1 MSSSSAISRG
11 RAVPIP
17 ATSSSNASSIR
28 LRRARAL
35 SGVVLPSSER
45 SRRGSLAR
53 FRFPSSRSNS
63 SPATCAK
70 ASDGDDAKPK
80 KAAPKK
86 KKTAAAKKVDE
97 AAVEVE
103 PTVDGEPSVVE
114 PAVVEPAA
122 ELTEEKK
129 KKLAERSI
137 DSALAE
143 HEDDW
148 NDARASREPDASSD
162 DATASSSAR
171 PEVSGEEEEEAEVI
185 EAEVDAVKSRL
196 LDSFYGTNRGLSA
209 SSKTRAEVNE
219 LISRLEAM
227 NPTPS
232 PSYELAALSGKW
244 RLVYTSNSEVMFL
257 LAAENLPGLNV
268 GDITQTIDGVGGRVE
283 NRVAFSA
290 PMVESSVSANASFEV
305 RSPKRL
311 QVKFNEAGVET
322 PTIIADVFQYMSL
335 PMTVDV
341 MGQSI
346 DTAPLADL
354 MQPFQ
359 SGLTDALNGVK
370 SAVSGLPSLKVPLPE
385 SASPGSEAW
394 LLTTYLDGD
403 LRVARGDGGSVFVLT
418 KVNDP
423 PKYGN

>member
-1 MSSSSAISRG
+1 M
-11 RAVPIP
+11 V
-17 ATSSSNASSIR
+17 
-28 LRRARAL
+28 
-35 SGVVLPSSER
+35 
-45 SRRGSLAR
+45 
-53 FRFPSSRSNS
+53 
-63 SPATCAK
+63 
-70 ASDGDDAKPK
+70 
-80 KAAPKK
+80 
-86 KKTAAAKKVDE
+86 AAKKADE

-103 PTVDGEPSVVE
+103 PTVDGE

-137 DSALAE
+137 DSAFAE

-148 NDARASREPDASSD
+148 NDAQASREPDASSD

-171 PEVSGEEEEEAEVI
+171 PEVSGEEEEEE

-209 SSKTRAEVNE
+209 SSKTRAEANE

-346 DTAPLADL
+346 DTAPLANL

-370 SAVSGLPSLKVPLPE
+370 SAMSGLPSLKVPLPE

>member
-1 MSSSSAISRG
+1 MRQ
-11 RAVPIP
+11 
-17 ATSSSNASSIR
+17 
-28 LRRARAL
+28 ARSL

-86 KKTAAAKKVDE
+86 KKKTAAAKKADE

-103 PTVDGEPSVVE
+103 PTVDGE

-137 DSALAE
+137 DSAFAE

-171 PEVSGEEEEEAEVI
+171 PEVSGEEEEEEE

-209 SSKTRAEVNE
+209 SSKTRAEANE

-311 QVKFNEAGVET
+311 QVKFDEAGIET
-322 PTIIADVFQYMSL
+322 PTIVADVFQYMSL

-346 DTAPLADL
+346 DTAPLANL

>member
-17 ATSSSNASSIR
+17 ATSSSNASSLR
-28 LRRARAL
+28 LRQARAL

-86 KKTAAAKKVDE
+86 KKKTAAAKKADE

-103 PTVDGEPSVVE
+103 PTVDGE

-171 PEVSGEEEEEAEVI
+171 PEVSGEEEEEEE

-209 SSKTRAEVNE
+209 SSKTRAEANE

-346 DTAPLADL
+346 DTAPLANL

-370 SAVSGLPSLKVPLPE
+370 SAMSGLPSLKVPLPE

>member
-11 RAVPIP
+11 RAVQIP
-17 ATSSSNASSIR
+17 ATSSSNASSLR
-28 LRRARAL
+28 LRQARAL

-86 KKTAAAKKVDE
+86 KKKTGAAKKADE

-103 PTVDGEPSVVE
+103 PTVDGE

-137 DSALAE
+137 DSAFAE

-171 PEVSGEEEEEAEVI
+171 PEVSGEEEEEEE

-209 SSKTRAEVNE
+209 SSKTRAEANE

-346 DTAPLADL
+346 DTAPLANL

>member
-1 MSSSSAISRG
+1 MRQ
-11 RAVPIP
+11 
-17 ATSSSNASSIR
+17 
-28 LRRARAL
+28 ARSL

-86 KKTAAAKKVDE
+86 KKKTAAAKKADE

-103 PTVDGEPSVVE
+103 PTVDGE

-137 DSALAE
+137 DSAFAE

-148 NDARASREPDASSD
+148 NDARASREPDASFD

-171 PEVSGEEEEEAEVI
+171 PEVSGEEEE

-209 SSKTRAEVNE
+209 SSKTRAEANE

-346 DTAPLADL
+346 DTAPLANL

-370 SAVSGLPSLKVPLPE
+370 SAMSGLPSLKVPLPE

>member
-86 KKTAAAKKVDE
+86 KKTAAKKKKVDE

-103 PTVDGEPSVVE
+103 PTVDGD

-148 NDARASREPDASSD
+148 NDARASREPNASSD

-171 PEVSGEEEEEAEVI
+171 PEVSGEEEDEE

-283 NRVAFSA
+283 NRVVFSA
-290 PMVESSVSANASFEV
+290 PMLESSVSANASFEV

-311 QVKFNEAGVET
+311 QVKFDEAGVET
-322 PTIIADVFQYMSL
+322 PTIVADVFQYMSL

-403 LRVARGDGGSVFVLT
+403 LRIARGDGGSVFVLT

>member
-1 MSSSSAISRG
+1 MRQ
-11 RAVPIP
+11 
-17 ATSSSNASSIR
+17 
-28 LRRARAL
+28 ARSL

-86 KKTAAAKKVDE
+86 KKKTAAAKKADE

-103 PTVDGEPSVVE
+103 PTVDGE

-137 DSALAE
+137 DSAFAE

-171 PEVSGEEEEEAEVI
+171 PEVSGEEEEE

-209 SSKTRAEVNE
+209 SSKTRAEANE

-268 GDITQTIDGVGGRVE
+268 GDITQTIDGAGGRVE

-322 PTIIADVFQYMSL
+322 PTIVADVFQYMSL

-346 DTAPLADL
+346 DTAPLANL

-423 PKYGN
+423 LKYGN

>member
-1 MSSSSAISRG
+1 MRQ
-11 RAVPIP
+11 
-17 ATSSSNASSIR
+17 
-28 LRRARAL
+28 ARAL

-86 KKTAAAKKVDE
+86 KKKTAAAKKADE

-103 PTVDGEPSVVE
+103 PTVDGE

-137 DSALAE
+137 DSAFAE

-148 NDARASREPDASSD
+148 NDARASREPDASFD

-171 PEVSGEEEEEAEVI
+171 PEVSGEEEE

-209 SSKTRAEVNE
+209 SSKTRAEANE

-322 PTIIADVFQYMSL
+322 PTIVADVFQYMSL

-346 DTAPLADL
+346 DTAPLANL

>member
-1 MSSSSAISRG
+1 M
-11 RAVPIP
+11 
-17 ATSSSNASSIR
+17 
-28 LRRARAL
+28 RRARAL

-162 DATASSSAR
+162 DATASSSER

-290 PMVESSVSANASFEV
+290 PMLESSVSANASFEV

-311 QVKFNEAGVET
+311 QVKFDEAGVET
-322 PTIIADVFQYMSL
+322 PTIVADVFQYMSL

-403 LRVARGDGGSVFVLT
+403 LRIARGDGGSVFVLT

-423 PKYGN
+423 PKYGNY

>member
-1 MSSSSAISRG
+1 MRQ
-11 RAVPIP
+11 
-17 ATSSSNASSIR
+17 
-28 LRRARAL
+28 ARAL

-86 KKTAAAKKVDE
+86 KKKMVAAKKADE

-103 PTVDGEPSVVE
+103 PTVDGE

-137 DSALAE
+137 DSAFAE

-148 NDARASREPDASSD
+148 NDARASREPDASFD

-171 PEVSGEEEEEAEVI
+171 PEVSGEEEE

-209 SSKTRAEVNE
+209 SSKTRAEANE

-346 DTAPLADL
+346 DTAPLANL

>member
-1 MSSSSAISRG
+1 M
-11 RAVPIP
+11 
-17 ATSSSNASSIR
+17 
-28 LRRARAL
+28 RRARAL

-86 KKTAAAKKVDE
+86 KKKMVAAKKADE

-103 PTVDGEPSVVE
+103 PTVDGE

-137 DSALAE
+137 DSAFAE

-171 PEVSGEEEEEAEVI
+171 PAASGEEVEEEE

-209 SSKTRAEVNE
+209 SSKTRAEANE

-346 DTAPLADL
+346 DTAPLANL

>member
-1 MSSSSAISRG
+1 MRQ
-11 RAVPIP
+11 
-17 ATSSSNASSIR
+17 
-28 LRRARAL
+28 ARSL

-86 KKTAAAKKVDE
+86 KKKTAAAKKADE

-103 PTVDGEPSVVE
+103 PTVDGE

-137 DSALAE
+137 DSAFAE

-148 NDARASREPDASSD
+148 NDARASREPDASFD

-171 PEVSGEEEEEAEVI
+171 PEVSGEEEE

-209 SSKTRAEVNE
+209 SSKTRAEANE

-311 QVKFNEAGVET
+311 QVKFDEAGVET
-322 PTIIADVFQYMSL
+322 PTIVADVFQYMSL

-346 DTAPLADL
+346 DTAPLANL

>member
-1 MSSSSAISRG
+1 MRQ
-11 RAVPIP
+11 
-17 ATSSSNASSIR
+17 
-28 LRRARAL
+28 ARSL

-86 KKTAAAKKVDE
+86 KKKMVAAKKADE

-103 PTVDGEPSVVE
+103 PTVDGE

-137 DSALAE
+137 DSAFAE

-171 PEVSGEEEEEAEVI
+171 PEVSGEEEEE

-209 SSKTRAEVNE
+209 SSKTRAEANE

-346 DTAPLADL
+346 DTAPLANL

-370 SAVSGLPSLKVPLPE
+370 SAMSGLPSLKVPLPE

>member
-17 ATSSSNASSIR
+17 ATSSSNASSLR
-28 LRRARAL
+28 LRQARSL

-86 KKTAAAKKVDE
+86 KKKKMVAAKKADE

-103 PTVDGEPSVVE
+103 PTVDGE

-137 DSALAE
+137 DSAFAE

-148 NDARASREPDASSD
+148 NDARASREPDASFD

-171 PEVSGEEEEEAEVI
+171 PEVSGEEEEAAEV
-185 EAEVDAVKSRL
+185 AAVKSRL

-209 SSKTRAEVNE
+209 SSKTRAEANE

-346 DTAPLADL
+346 DTAPLANL

-370 SAVSGLPSLKVPLPE
+370 SAMSGLPSLKVPLPE

>member
-1 MSSSSAISRG
+1 MRQ
-11 RAVPIP
+11 
-17 ATSSSNASSIR
+17 
-28 LRRARAL
+28 ARAL

-80 KAAPKK
+80 KTAPKK
-86 KKTAAAKKVDE
+86 KKTAAKKKKVDE

-103 PTVDGEPSVVE
+103 PTVDGD

-148 NDARASREPDASSD
+148 NDARASREPNASSD

-171 PEVSGEEEEEAEVI
+171 PEVSGEEEDEE

-290 PMVESSVSANASFEV
+290 PMLESSVSANASFEV

-311 QVKFNEAGVET
+311 QVKFDEAGVET
-322 PTIIADVFQYMSL
+322 PTIVADVFQYMSL

-403 LRVARGDGGSVFVLT
+403 LRIARGDGGSVFVLT

>member
-80 KAAPKK
+80 KTAPKK
-86 KKTAAAKKVDE
+86 KKTAAKKKKVDE

-103 PTVDGEPSVVE
+103 PTVDGD

-148 NDARASREPDASSD
+148 NDARASREPNASSD

-171 PEVSGEEEEEAEVI
+171 PEVSGEEEDEE

-290 PMVESSVSANASFEV
+290 PMLESSVSANASFEV

-311 QVKFNEAGVET
+311 QVKFDEAGVET
-322 PTIIADVFQYMSL
+322 PTIVADVFQYMSL

-403 LRVARGDGGSVFVLT
+403 LRIARGDGGSVFVLT

>member
-1 MSSSSAISRG
+1 MRQ
-11 RAVPIP
+11 
-17 ATSSSNASSIR
+17 
-28 LRRARAL
+28 ARSL

-86 KKTAAAKKVDE
+86 KKKMVAAKKADE

-103 PTVDGEPSVVE
+103 PTVDGE

-137 DSALAE
+137 DSAFAE

-148 NDARASREPDASSD
+148 NDARASREPDASFD

-171 PEVSGEEEEEAEVI
+171 PEVSGEEEEE

-209 SSKTRAEVNE
+209 SSKTRAEANE

-346 DTAPLADL
+346 DTAPLANL

-370 SAVSGLPSLKVPLPE
+370 SAMSGLPSLKVPLPE

>member
-1 MSSSSAISRG
+1 M
-11 RAVPIP
+11 
-17 ATSSSNASSIR
+17 
-28 LRRARAL
+28 RRARAL

-209 SSKTRAEVNE
+209 SSKTRAEANE

-290 PMVESSVSANASFEV
+290 PMLESSVSANASFEV

-311 QVKFNEAGVET
+311 QVKFDEAGVET
-322 PTIIADVFQYMSL
+322 PTIVADVFQYMSL

-403 LRVARGDGGSVFVLT
+403 LRIARGDGGSVFVLT

-423 PKYGN
+423 PKYGNY

>member
-1 MSSSSAISRG
+1 MRQ
-11 RAVPIP
+11 
-17 ATSSSNASSIR
+17 
-28 LRRARAL
+28 ARAL

-86 KKTAAAKKVDE
+86 KKKTAAAKKADE

-103 PTVDGEPSVVE
+103 PTVDGE

-137 DSALAE
+137 DSAFAE

-148 NDARASREPDASSD
+148 NDARASREPDASFD

-171 PEVSGEEEEEAEVI
+171 PEVSGEEEE

-209 SSKTRAEVNE
+209 SSKTRAEANE

-346 DTAPLADL
+346 DTAPLANL

-370 SAVSGLPSLKVPLPE
+370 SAMSGLPSLKVPLPE

>member
-80 KAAPKK
+80 KTAPKK
-86 KKTAAAKKVDE
+86 KKTAAKKKKVDE

-103 PTVDGEPSVVE
+103 PTVDGE

-171 PEVSGEEEEEAEVI
+171 PEVSGEEEDEE

-290 PMVESSVSANASFEV
+290 PMLESSVSANASFEV

-311 QVKFNEAGVET
+311 QVKFDEAGVET
-322 PTIIADVFQYMSL
+322 PTIVADVFQYVSL

-403 LRVARGDGGSVFVLT
+403 LRIARGDGGSVFVLT

-423 PKYGN
+423 PKYSN

>member
-1 MSSSSAISRG
+1 MRQ
-11 RAVPIP
+11 
-17 ATSSSNASSIR
+17 
-28 LRRARAL
+28 ARAL

-86 KKTAAAKKVDE
+86 KKKTAAAKKADE

-103 PTVDGEPSVVE
+103 PTVDGE

-137 DSALAE
+137 DSAFAE

-148 NDARASREPDASSD
+148 NDARASREPDASFD

-171 PEVSGEEEEEAEVI
+171 PEVSGEEEE

-209 SSKTRAEVNE
+209 SSKTRAEANE

-346 DTAPLADL
+346 DTAPLANL

>member
-1 MSSSSAISRG
+1 
-11 RAVPIP
+11 
-17 ATSSSNASSIR
+17 

-86 KKTAAAKKVDE
+86 KKKTGAAKKADE

-103 PTVDGEPSVVE
+103 PTVDGE

-137 DSALAE
+137 DSAFAE

-171 PEVSGEEEEEAEVI
+171 PEVAGEEEEE

-209 SSKTRAEVNE
+209 SSKTRAEANE

-311 QVKFNEAGVET
+311 QVKFDEAGVET
-322 PTIIADVFQYMSL
+322 PTIVADVFQYMSL

-346 DTAPLADL
+346 DTAPLANL

-370 SAVSGLPSLKVPLPE
+370 SAMSGLPSLKVPLPE

>member
-1 MSSSSAISRG
+1 MRQ
-11 RAVPIP
+11 
-17 ATSSSNASSIR
+17 
-28 LRRARAL
+28 ARSL

-70 ASDGDDAKPK
+70 ASDGVDAKPK

-86 KKTAAAKKVDE
+86 KKKMVAAKKADE

-103 PTVDGEPSVVE
+103 PTLDGE

-137 DSALAE
+137 DSAFAE

-148 NDARASREPDASSD
+148 NDARASREPDASID

-171 PEVSGEEEEEAEVI
+171 PEVSGEEEEEEE

-209 SSKTRAEVNE
+209 SSKTRAEANE

-346 DTAPLADL
+346 DTAPLANL

-370 SAVSGLPSLKVPLPE
+370 SAMSGLPSLKVPLPE

>member
-1 MSSSSAISRG
+1 MRQ
-11 RAVPIP
+11 
-17 ATSSSNASSIR
+17 
-28 LRRARAL
+28 ARSL

-86 KKTAAAKKVDE
+86 KKKMVAAKKADE

-103 PTVDGEPSVVE
+103 PTVDGE

-137 DSALAE
+137 DSAFAE

-171 PEVSGEEEEEAEVI
+171 PEVSGEEEEEE

-209 SSKTRAEVNE
+209 SSKTRAEANE

-346 DTAPLADL
+346 DTAPLANL

-370 SAVSGLPSLKVPLPE
+370 SAMSGLPSLKVPLPE

>member
-17 ATSSSNASSIR
+17 ATSSSNASSLR
-28 LRRARAL
+28 LRQARSL

-86 KKTAAAKKVDE
+86 KKKTAAAKKADE

-103 PTVDGEPSVVE
+103 PTVDGE

-137 DSALAE
+137 DSAFAE

-148 NDARASREPDASSD
+148 NDARASREPDASFD

-171 PEVSGEEEEEAEVI
+171 PEVSGEEEE

-209 SSKTRAEVNE
+209 SSKTRAEANE

-311 QVKFNEAGVET
+311 QVKFDEAGVET
-322 PTIIADVFQYMSL
+322 PTIVADVFQYMSL

-346 DTAPLADL
+346 DTAPLANL

>member
-17 ATSSSNASSIR
+17 ATSSSNASSLR
-28 LRRARAL
+28 LRQARAL

-86 KKTAAAKKVDE
+86 KKKTAAAKKADE

-103 PTVDGEPSVVE
+103 PTVDGE

-137 DSALAE
+137 DSAFAE

-148 NDARASREPDASSD
+148 NDARASREPDASFD

-171 PEVSGEEEEEAEVI
+171 PEVSGEEEE

-209 SSKTRAEVNE
+209 SSKTRAEANE

-311 QVKFNEAGVET
+311 QVKFDEAGVET
-322 PTIIADVFQYMSL
+322 PTIVADVFQYMSL

-346 DTAPLADL
+346 DTAPLANL

-370 SAVSGLPSLKVPLPE
+370 SAMSGLPSLKVPLPE

>member
-1 MSSSSAISRG
+1 M
-11 RAVPIP
+11 
-17 ATSSSNASSIR
+17 
-28 LRRARAL
+28 RRARAL

-86 KKTAAAKKVDE
+86 KKKKMVAAKKADE

-103 PTVDGEPSVVE
+103 PTVDGE

-137 DSALAE
+137 DSAFAE

-171 PEVSGEEEEEAEVI
+171 PEVAGEEEEE

-209 SSKTRAEVNE
+209 SSKTRAEANE

-346 DTAPLADL
+346 DTAPLANL

>member
-1 MSSSSAISRG
+1 M
-11 RAVPIP
+11 
-17 ATSSSNASSIR
+17 
-28 LRRARAL
+28 RRARAL

-86 KKTAAAKKVDE
+86 KKKTGAAKKADE

-103 PTVDGEPSVVE
+103 PTVDGE

-137 DSALAE
+137 DSAFAE

-171 PEVSGEEEEEAEVI
+171 PEVSGEEEEE

-209 SSKTRAEVNE
+209 SSKTRAEANE

-322 PTIIADVFQYMSL
+322 PTIVADVFQYMSL

-346 DTAPLADL
+346 DTAPLANL

-370 SAVSGLPSLKVPLPE
+370 SAMSGLPSLKVPLPE

>member
-1 MSSSSAISRG
+1 MRQ
-11 RAVPIP
+11 
-17 ATSSSNASSIR
+17 
-28 LRRARAL
+28 ARAL

-86 KKTAAAKKVDE
+86 KKKTAAAKKADE

-103 PTVDGEPSVVE
+103 PTVDGE

-137 DSALAE
+137 DSAFAE

-171 PEVSGEEEEEAEVI
+171 PEVSGEEEEEE

-209 SSKTRAEVNE
+209 SSKTRAEANE

-346 DTAPLADL
+346 DTAPLANL

-370 SAVSGLPSLKVPLPE
+370 SAMSGLPSLKVPLPE

>member
-17 ATSSSNASSIR
+17 ATSSSNASSLR
-28 LRRARAL
+28 LRQARSL

-86 KKTAAAKKVDE
+86 KKKTGAAKKADE

-103 PTVDGEPSVVE
+103 PTVDGE

-137 DSALAE
+137 DSAFAE

-171 PEVSGEEEEEAEVI
+171 PEVAGEEEEE

-209 SSKTRAEVNE
+209 SSKTRAEANE

-311 QVKFNEAGVET
+311 QVKFDEAGVET
-322 PTIIADVFQYMSL
+322 PTIVADVFQYMSL

-346 DTAPLADL
+346 DTAPLANL

>member
-1 MSSSSAISRG
+1 MPTTR
-11 RAVPIP
+11 
-17 ATSSSNASSIR
+17 
-28 LRRARAL
+28 
-35 SGVVLPSSER
+35 PST
-45 SRRGSLAR
+45 
-53 FRFPSSRSNS
+53 SSRSNS

-86 KKTAAAKKVDE
+86 KKKKKKMVAAKKADE

-103 PTVDGEPSVVE
+103 PTVDGE

-137 DSALAE
+137 DSAFAE

-171 PEVSGEEEEEAEVI
+171 PEVSGEEEEEE

-209 SSKTRAEVNE
+209 SSKTRAEANE

-346 DTAPLADL
+346 DTAPLANL

-370 SAVSGLPSLKVPLPE
+370 SAMSGLPSLKVPLPE

>member
-1 MSSSSAISRG
+1 MRQ
-11 RAVPIP
+11 
-17 ATSSSNASSIR
+17 
-28 LRRARAL
+28 ARSL

-86 KKTAAAKKVDE
+86 KKKTAAAKKADE

-103 PTVDGEPSVVE
+103 PTVDGE

-137 DSALAE
+137 DSAFAE

-171 PEVSGEEEEEAEVI
+171 PEVSGEEEEEE

-209 SSKTRAEVNE
+209 SSKTRAEANE

-346 DTAPLADL
+346 DTAPLANL

>member
-80 KAAPKK
+80 KTAPKK
-86 KKTAAAKKVDE
+86 KKTAAKKKKVDE

-103 PTVDGEPSVVE
+103 PTVDGD

-148 NDARASREPDASSD
+148 NDARASREPNASSD

-171 PEVSGEEEEEAEVI
+171 PEVSGEEEDEE

-283 NRVAFSA
+283 NRVVFSA
-290 PMVESSVSANASFEV
+290 PMLESSVSANASFEV

-311 QVKFNEAGVET
+311 QVKFDEAGVET
-322 PTIIADVFQYMSL
+322 PTIVADVFQYMSL

-403 LRVARGDGGSVFVLT
+403 LRIARGDGGSVFVLT

>member
-17 ATSSSNASSIR
+17 ATSSSNASSLR
-28 LRRARAL
+28 LRQARAL

-86 KKTAAAKKVDE
+86 KKKMAAAKKADE

-103 PTVDGEPSVVE
+103 PTVDGE

-137 DSALAE
+137 DSAFAE

-171 PEVSGEEEEEAEVI
+171 PEVSGEEEEEE

-209 SSKTRAEVNE
+209 SSKTRAEANE

-311 QVKFNEAGVET
+311 QVKFDEAGVET

-346 DTAPLADL
+346 DTAPLANL

>member
-17 ATSSSNASSIR
+17 ATSSSNASSTR
-28 LRRARAL
+28 LRRARSL

-53 FRFPSSRSNS
+53 FRFPSSRSKS

-80 KAAPKK
+80 KTAPKK
-86 KKTAAAKKVDE
+86 KKTAAKKEVDE
-97 AAVEVE
+97 TAVEVE
-103 PTVDGEPSVVE
+103 PTVDGE

-137 DSALAE
+137 DSALAD

-148 NDARASREPDASSD
+148 NDARASREPNASSD

-171 PEVSGEEEEEAEVI
+171 PEVSGEEEEDEE

-290 PMVESSVSANASFEV
+290 PMLESSVSANASFEV

-311 QVKFNEAGVET
+311 QVKFDEAGVET
-322 PTIIADVFQYMSL
+322 PTIVADVFQYMSL

-403 LRVARGDGGSVFVLT
+403 LRIARGDGGSVFVLT
-418 KVNDP
+418 KVSDP

>member
-1 MSSSSAISRG
+1 MRQ
-11 RAVPIP
+11 
-17 ATSSSNASSIR
+17 
-28 LRRARAL
+28 ARSL

-86 KKTAAAKKVDE
+86 KKKKKKMVAAKKADE

-103 PTVDGEPSVVE
+103 PTVDGE

-137 DSALAE
+137 DSAFAE

-171 PEVSGEEEEEAEVI
+171 PEVSGEEEEEE

-209 SSKTRAEVNE
+209 SSKTRAEANE

-346 DTAPLADL
+346 DTAPLANL

-370 SAVSGLPSLKVPLPE
+370 SAMSGLPSLKVPLPE

>member
-103 PTVDGEPSVVE
+103 PTVDGD

-290 PMVESSVSANASFEV
+290 PMLESSVSANASFEV

-311 QVKFNEAGVET
+311 QVKFDEAGVET
-322 PTIIADVFQYMSL
+322 PTIVADVFQYMSL

-403 LRVARGDGGSVFVLT
+403 LRIARGDGGSVFVLT

-423 PKYGN
+423 PKYGNY

>member
-1 MSSSSAISRG
+1 M
-11 RAVPIP
+11 
-17 ATSSSNASSIR
+17 
-28 LRRARAL
+28 RRARAL

-86 KKTAAAKKVDE
+86 KKKTGAAKKADE

-103 PTVDGEPSVVE
+103 PTVDGE

-137 DSALAE
+137 DSAFAE

-171 PEVSGEEEEEAEVI
+171 PEVAGEEEEE

-209 SSKTRAEVNE
+209 SSKTRAEANE

-311 QVKFNEAGVET
+311 QVKFDEAGVET
-322 PTIIADVFQYMSL
+322 PTIVADVFQYMSL

-346 DTAPLADL
+346 DTAPLANL

>member
-1 MSSSSAISRG
+1 M
-11 RAVPIP
+11 
-17 ATSSSNASSIR
+17 
-28 LRRARAL
+28 RRARAL

-290 PMVESSVSANASFEV
+290 PMLESSVSANASFEV

-311 QVKFNEAGVET
+311 QVKFDEAGVET
-322 PTIIADVFQYMSL
+322 PTIVADVFQYMSL

-403 LRVARGDGGSVFVLT
+403 LRIARGDGGSVFVLT

-423 PKYGN
+423 PKYGNY

>member
-80 KAAPKK
+80 KTAPKK
-86 KKTAAAKKVDE
+86 KKTAAKKKKVDE

-103 PTVDGEPSVVE
+103 PTVDGD

-171 PEVSGEEEEEAEVI
+171 PEVSGEEEDEE

-290 PMVESSVSANASFEV
+290 PMLESSVSANASFEV

-311 QVKFNEAGVET
+311 QVKFDEAGVET
-322 PTIIADVFQYMSL
+322 PTIVADVFQYMSL

-403 LRVARGDGGSVFVLT
+403 LRIARGDGGSVFVLT

-423 PKYGN
+423 PKYGNY